1 MEFGLNKFRTFGL
14 PITYVM
20 EIHSIDGK
28 GYRPGY
34 NTNSGIVV
42 GVLPGKSDR
51 IILIGGHIDSASPFV
66 PGANDDGSG
75 AADVIELARVL
86 SKQQHESTLMF
97 CLWGGEEAGLC
108 GSKAFVENF
117 AHLDSI
123 ALMLQIDMANGSD
136 ILVPMCDVH
145 THSAPRWL
153 VQASYEEFYKLGY
166 SGLQY
171 PTDFFAQNYALPSG
185 GIGSDHEPFLQK
197 GIPAIDFTSDVND
210 PIHTRQDDFEHFKPS
225 GLKRSGDLIYNLVQR
240 FDHGVPQEKTD
251 RYYLVQI
258 GHIPIFIPFT
268 FLYGFTALALL
279 ITILAVYQTRKRRT
293 ELDWQQSP
301 KLPAV
306 KLFLVALIVQVFVW
320 LSENIVGLVKGVR
333 YPWITHPDG
342 YFVLGFVA
350 ALIGIIVSLYLTP
363 KLKLSHDPYRWFLRA
378 AAWLVI
384 FISLLSFGGV
394 KMALYP
400 ATALLLLSLAMIVH
414 RPWLKFIL
422 WILSPHFMFHLAF
435 SEGFTLFGR
444 MLALD
449 TFISVRMSVVLHILY
464 IVVFA
469 LYSFPFLLGFAAVYF
484 DSGIDLLW
492 LKRWR
497 SRLGLTVA
505 VSIFVVCVI
514 VLFFIPSYSDVWRQT
529 ISVEEV
535 ADANNGTGTVI
546 LKSNEYMRNAHVHIE
561 NKDTVIA
568 NSDREILIKR
578 LSFGQTPWLQ
588 TTHTTTVT
596 HHDSSTTFDV
606 LLHVSSKYRPHTLNI
621 SFSAGTHLVED
632 VFTPYTANITGHSVS
647 IRWETFSD
655 TSLMIPIH
663 FTVVRGD
670 SVNET
675 IEANYIEMIE
685 PVTIEKQWTNVVSR
699 TTITKSEILSA
710 KNNK

>member
-1 MEFGLNKFRTFGL
+1 
-14 PITYVM
+14 
-20 EIHSIDGK
+20 
-28 GYRPGY
+28 
-34 NTNSGIVV
+34 
-42 GVLPGKSDR
+42 
-51 IILIGGHIDSASPFV
+51 
-66 PGANDDGSG
+66 
-75 AADVIELARVL
+75 
-86 SKQQHESTLMF
+86 
-97 CLWGGEEAGLC
+97 
-108 GSKAFVENF
+108 
-117 AHLDSI
+117 
-123 ALMLQIDMANGSD
+123 
-136 ILVPMCDVH
+136 
-145 THSAPRWL
+145 
-153 VQASYEEFYKLGY
+153 
-166 SGLQY
+166 
-171 PTDFFAQNYALPSG
+171 
-185 GIGSDHEPFLQK
+185 
-197 GIPAIDFTSDVND
+197 
-210 PIHTRQDDFEHFKPS
+210 
-225 GLKRSGDLIYNLVQR
+225 
-240 FDHGVPQEKTD
+240 
-251 RYYLVQI
+251 
-258 GHIPIFIPFT
+258 
-268 FLYGFTALALL
+268 
-279 ITILAVYQTRKRRT
+279 
-293 ELDWQQSP
+293 
-301 KLPAV
+301 
-306 KLFLVALIVQVFVW
+306 
-320 LSENIVGLVKGVR
+320 
-333 YPWITHPDG
+333 
-342 YFVLGFVA
+342 
-350 ALIGIIVSLYLTP
+350 
-363 KLKLSHDPYRWFLRA
+363 LRA